1 MDAENYLY
9 FSGDITADA
18 DGLLIPVSK
27 IRGTDYASAT
37 TTRIR
42 FEAIPN
48 TAAQGYIDLTHANV
62 SADSDI
68 SGKVQRR
75 FLKILANPAKGK
87 TIVVADDVNS
97 VYAEEFFGSSGTS
110 LVTAVSAATITA

>member
-1 MDAENYLY
+1 MNAENYLY

-97 VYAEEFFGSSGTS
+97 VYAEEFGG
-110 LVTAVSAATITA
+110 LVTAVSAATLTQ

>member
-1 MDAENYLY
+1 MNAENYLY
-9 FSGDITADA
+9 FLGDPVVDN

-27 IRGTDYASAT
+27 VRGTDAHVAGAT

-42 FEAIPN
+42 FEAIPD
-48 TAAQGYIDLTHANV
+48 TAAHGHLDLTHANV

-68 SGKVQRR
+68 SGKVQRA
-75 FLKILANPAKGK
+75 FLKILANPGKGK

-97 VYAEEFFGSSGTS
+97 VYASEFEG
-110 LVTAVSAATITA
+110 LVTAVSVFTKTA

>member
-27 IRGTDYASAT
+27 IRGTDYGSAT
-37 TTRIR
+37 TTKIR

-48 TAAQGYIDLTHANV
+48 TAAEGVISLTHANV

-68 SGKVQRR
+68 HGKVSKR

-97 VYAEEFFGSSGTS
+97 FYALELEG
-110 LVTAVSAATITA
+110 LVTAVSAATLTQ